1 MYNPK
6 IFGPYWCRR
15 LDAEKFWTA
24 QQPHSM
30 HACSVET
37 CKAGLASMC
46 GATVAFGAVKI
57 FAVRM
62 LGHLVSE
69 IRNRLK
75 TENFWAI
82 PKFSGN

>member
-1 MYNPK
+1 
-6 IFGPYWCRR
+6 
-15 LDAEKFWTA
+15 
-24 QQPHSM
+24 M